1 MINPIRDK
9 KKLAGGFGSYGWSG
23 EGEKIIET
31 NLRNL
36 KLKYFKEGVYVKFS
50 PGEEDLKLAEDYGE
64 AFAREY
70 MQINSS
76 VE

>member
-1 MINPIRDK
+1 VINPIRDK

-36 KLKYFKEGVYVKFS
+36 KLDYFNEGVFVKFT
-50 PGEEDLKLAEDYGE
+50 PGEEDLKRAEDYGK
-64 AFAREY
+64 AFAEALLK
-70 MQINSS
+70 NN
-76 VE
+76 